1 MNLFNHEGAVNT
13 SAAVDCYLAQHPE
26 IQQQI
31 EAQAKAGAASEQY
44 SGSALQLLEEEMAR
58 EYGDGQPF
66 IDPGSQAYEA
76 FDYQKPQDNGS
87 SEDKTGLELGQYPQ
101 YPGPL
106 PEQSCRRHSFGSGGA
121 GGRQDGTRG
130 GEKGEA
136 EANSGMISCL
146 AKPSFPDAI
155 VTVALLA
162 ANNKRHQDLCQVKH
176 FLTS

>member
-1 MNLFNHEGAVNT
+1 
-13 SAAVDCYLAQHPE
+13 
-26 IQQQI
+26 
-31 EAQAKAGAASEQY
+31 
-44 SGSALQLLEEEMAR
+44 MAR

-106 PEQSCRRHSFGSGGA
+106 PEQSCRRHSFGSGGT

-146 AKPSFPDAI
+146 TMSRSRPSP
-155 VTVALLA
+155 LLSSPTISGT
-162 ANNKRHQDLCQVKH
+162 RICVR
-176 FLTS
+176 